1 VAVLNLNTN
10 LFKIQKNQTFMSEKH
25 FKNRIAGLITL
36 LLLTSTVFSQ
46 KISPRQIEKL
56 IEKSEILKEH
66 FAGFALFDQDRDKMI
81 YEQNASKHFVPAS
94 NTKMYTFYTVLNM
107 LGDSIPALKYVTKG
121 DSLIFWGT
129 GDPTLDYSSFK
140 SKKVLDFLK
149 KSDKKLFFVSNNYKG
164 NFYGYGWNY
173 DDYIEDFQPE
183 MTAFPVEGNTA
194 KVYKN
199 DTAGV
204 TVKPAF
210 LQPFFKQDANFIPEN
225 FIIKRDFYTN
235 QFTYPANISK
245 TGYLQEIPFKTSPE
259 LTISLLKEKTNK
271 DISLIDIVLP
281 KDFKIIY
288 SEKTDDVLRKM
299 MMVSDNFIAEQ
310 LLLVCSSTL
319 SNDLSTKVI
328 IEYSKTNFM
337 KEFANDIAWVDGSGL
352 SRYNLFT
359 PNSSISLLKKISD
372 KINDEERLHSLFPAG
387 GVSGTLKRAYKT
399 DNEKPFVW
407 AKTGTLTN
415 VYNQSGYIITRKG
428 KKLIYSFMNNN
439 FTRTTEEIR
448 DEIARIMTEIHN
460 NY

>member
-1 VAVLNLNTN
+1 MN
-10 LFKIQKNQTFMSEKH
+10 KINPKL
-25 FKNRIAGLITL
+25 RINVIFCSIAMMFL
-36 LLLTSTVFSQ
+36 LSSTTIYAQ
-46 KISPRQIEKL
+46 KIPHRKIKKL

-66 FAGFALFDQDRDKMI
+66 FTGFALYDQNKDQMI
-81 YEQNASKHFVPAS
+81 FGQNASKHFIPAS
-94 NTKMYTFYTVLNM
+94 NTKMYTFYTVLEM

-129 GDPTLDYSSFK
+129 GDPTLAYSTFK
-140 SKKVLDFLK
+140 SNNVLDFLK
-149 KSDKKLFFVSNNYKG
+149 KTNKKLFFVSNNYKG
-164 NFYGYGWNY
+164 EFYGAGWNY
-173 DDYIEDFQPE
+173 DDYLEDFQPE
-183 MTAFPVEGNTA
+183 MTAFPIEGNTA

-199 DTAGV
+199 DKNEV
-204 TVKPAF
+204 TVKPPF
-210 LQPFFKQDANFIPEN
+210 LQPFFKLDANYIPEN
-225 FIIKRDFYTN
+225 FIIKRDFYSN

-259 LTISLLKEKTNK
+259 LTISLLEEKINK
-271 DISLIDIVLP
+271 DISLLDIALP
-281 KDFKIIY
+281 QDFKIIY

-319 SNDLSTKVI
+319 SNDLSTKAI

-359 PNSSISLLKKISD
+359 PNTSIALLKKISA

-415 VYNQSGYIITRKG
+415 VYNQSGYVITRKG
-428 KKLIYSFMNNN
+428 KRLIYSFMNNN
-439 FTRTTEEIR
+439 FTKTTLEIR
-448 DEIARIMTEIHN
+448 NEMERIITKIHN
-460 NY
+460 DY

>member
-1 VAVLNLNTN
+1 MN
-10 LFKIQKNQTFMSEKH
+10 KIYSKF
-25 FKNRIAGLITL
+25 RIIGLGIL
-36 LLLTSTVFSQ
+36 LLFTVSIFAQ
-46 KISPRQIEKL
+46 KIPHRKIKKL
-56 IEKSEILKEH
+56 IEKSEILNEH
-66 FAGFALFDQDRDKMI
+66 FTGFALFDQDKNKMI
-81 YEQNASKHFVPAS
+81 YEQNGNKHFVPAS

-129 GDPTLDYSSFK
+129 GDPTLAYSTFK
-140 SKKVLDFLK
+140 SNKVLDFLK

-164 NFYGYGWNY
+164 NFYGFGWNY
-173 DDYIEDFQPE
+173 DDYQEDFQPE

-199 DTAGV
+199 DNGGV

-210 LQPFFKQDANFIPEN
+210 LQPFFKLDANYIPEN
-225 FIIKRDFYTN
+225 YIIKRDFYTN
-235 QFTYPANISK
+235 QFTYPATISK

-259 LTISLLKEKTNK
+259 LTISLLEEKINK
-271 DISLIDIVLP
+271 DISLLDIALP
-281 KDFKIIY
+281 QDFKIIY

-310 LLLVCSSTL
+310 LLLVCASTL
-319 SNDLSTKVI
+319 SNDLSTNAI
-328 IEYSKTNFM
+328 LDYSKANFM
-337 KEFANDIAWVDGSGL
+337 KEFANDITWVDGSGL
-352 SRYNLFT
+352 SRYNLFK
-359 PNSSISLLKKISD
+359 PNTSIELLKKISV
-372 KINDEERLHSLFPAG
+372 KVNDEERLHSLFPAG

-428 KKLIYSFMNNN
+428 KKLIFSFMNNN

-448 DEIARIMTEIHN
+448 DEMARIITEIHN

>member
-1 VAVLNLNTN
+1 MNIINNKSCINGAFCTIVMV
-10 LFKIQKNQTFMSEKH
+10 
-25 FKNRIAGLITL
+25 L
-36 LLLTSTVFSQ
+36 LLSSITISAQ
-46 KISPRQIEKL
+46 KIPHRKIKKL
-56 IEKSEILKEH
+56 IEKSEILNEH
-66 FAGFALFDQDRDKMI
+66 FTGFALYDQNKDKII

-107 LGDSIPALKYVTKG
+107 LGDSIPALKYVVKG

-129 GDPTLDYSSFK
+129 GDPTLSYSTFK
-140 SKKVLDFLK
+140 SNKVLDFLK
-149 KSDKKLFFVSNNYKG
+149 KTEKKLFFVSNNYKG
-164 NFYGYGWNY
+164 NFYGAGWNY
-173 DDYIEDFQPE
+173 DDYQEDFQPE
-183 MTAFPVEGNTA
+183 MTAFPVEGNTV

-199 DTAGV
+199 DNGEV
-204 TVKPAF
+204 TVKPTF
-210 LQPFFKQDANFIPEN
+210 LQPFFKLDANYIPEN
-225 FIIKRDFYTN
+225 LIIKRDFYTN
-235 QFTYPANISK
+235 QFTYPATISK
-245 TGYLQEIPFKTSPE
+245 TGYIQEIPFKTSPE
-259 LTISLLKEKTNK
+259 LTISLLKEKINK
-271 DISLIDIVLP
+271 DISLLDIELP

-319 SNDLSTKVI
+319 SNDLSTNAM

-359 PNSSISLLKKISD
+359 PNTSIAVLKKISI
-372 KINDEERLHSLFPAG
+372 KVNDDERLHSLFPAG

-399 DNEKPFVW
+399 DDEKPFVW

-439 FTRTTEEIR
+439 FTKTTEEIR
-448 DEIARIMTEIHN
+448 DEMSRIITKIHN
-460 NY
+460 DY

>member
-1 VAVLNLNTN
+1 MNKIYFKFRNL
-10 LFKIQKNQTFMSEKH
+10 
-25 FKNRIAGLITL
+25 GLLIL
-36 LLLTSTVFSQ
+36 LLFTASVFSQ
-46 KISPRQIEKL
+46 KIPHRKIRKL
-56 IEKSEILKEH
+56 IAKSEILNEH
-66 FAGFALFDQDRDKMI
+66 FSGFALYDQDKDKMI

-129 GDPTLDYSSFK
+129 GDPTLAYSTFK
-140 SKKVLDFLK
+140 SNKVLDFLK
-149 KSDKKLFFVSNNYKG
+149 KSNKKLFFVSNNYKG
-164 NFYGYGWNY
+164 NFYGVAWNY
-173 DDYIEDFQPE
+173 DDYQEDFQPE
-183 MTAFPVEGNTA
+183 TTAFPVEGNTA

-199 DTAGV
+199 DNGEV

-210 LQPFFKQDANFIPEN
+210 LQSFFKLDVNYIPEN

-235 QFTYPANISK
+235 QFTYPSTISK

-259 LTISLLKEKTNK
+259 LTISLLKEKINK
-271 DISLIDIVLP
+271 DISLLDIELP

-310 LLLVCSSTL
+310 LLLVCYSTL
-319 SNDLSTKVI
+319 SNDLSTNAM
-328 IEYSKTNFM
+328 IEYSKTNFI
-337 KEFANDIAWVDGSGL
+337 KEFANDITWVDGSGL

-359 PNSSISLLKKISD
+359 PNTSIAVLKKISA

-448 DEIARIMTEIHN
+448 DEMARIITKIHN
-460 NY
+460 DY

>member
-1 VAVLNLNTN
+1 
-10 LFKIQKNQTFMSEKH
+10 MSNK
-25 FKNRIAGLITL
+25 FLYILIFLIT
-36 LLLTSTVFSQ
+36 TTTVFSQ
-46 KISPRQIEKL
+46 KIPARKIEKL
-56 IEKSEILKEH
+56 FKKSKLLNEH
-66 FAGFALFDQDRDKMI
+66 FTGFALFDQDKDKMI
-81 YEQNASKHFVPAS
+81 YEQNANKHFVPAS

-107 LGDSIPALKYVTKG
+107 LGDSIPALKYEMKG

-129 GDPTLDYSSFK
+129 GDPTLSYSTFK
-140 SKKVLDFLK
+140 SNNVLDFLK

-164 NFYGYGWNY
+164 NFYGLGWNY
-173 DDYIEDFQPE
+173 DDYLENFQPE
-183 MTAFPVEGNTA
+183 MTPFPVEGNTV

-199 DTAGV
+199 DNDGV
-204 TVKPAF
+204 TVKPSF
-210 LQPFFKQDANFIPEN
+210 LQPFFKLDANYIPEN
-225 FIIKRDFYTN
+225 YIIKRDFYTN

-259 LTISLLKEKTNK
+259 LAISLLEEKTDK
-271 DISLIDIVLP
+271 DISLLDIPLP
-281 KDFKIIY
+281 QDFKIIY

-299 MMVSDNFIAEQ
+299 MMISDNFLAEQ

-319 SNDLSTKVI
+319 SNDLSTTAM
-328 IEYSKTNFM
+328 IEYSKTHFM
-337 KEFANDIAWVDGSGL
+337 TEFANNIAWVDGSGL

-359 PNSSISLLKKISD
+359 PNTSIAVLKKISS

-415 VYNQSGYIITRKG
+415 VYNQSGYLITRKG

-439 FTRTTEEIR
+439 FTRTTQEVR
-448 DEIARIMTEIHN
+448 SEIARIITEIHN
-460 NY
+460 KY

>member
-1 VAVLNLNTN
+1 
-10 LFKIQKNQTFMSEKH
+10 MSLS
-25 FKNRIAGLITL
+25 A
-36 LLLTSTVFSQ
+36 FSQ
-46 KISPRQIEKL
+46 KIRHRKIEKL
-56 IEKSEILKEH
+56 IENSELLKEH
-66 FAGFALFDQDRDKMI
+66 FIGFALYDQDKDKMI
-81 YEQNASKHFVPAS
+81 YEQNANKHFVPAS

-107 LGDSIPALKYVTKG
+107 LGDSIPALKYEIKG

-129 GDPTLDYSSFK
+129 GDPTLAYSNFK
-140 SKKVLDFLK
+140 SNKVLDFLK

-164 NFYGYGWNY
+164 NFYGLGWNY
-173 DDYIEDFQPE
+173 DDYLEDFQPE

-199 DTAGV
+199 ENGGV

-210 LQPFFKQDANFIPEN
+210 LQPFFKLDANYIPKD
-225 FIIKRDFYTN
+225 FVIQRDFYTN
-235 QFTYPANISK
+235 QFTYPSNISK
-245 TGYLQEIPFKTSPE
+245 SGYLQEIPFKTSPE
-259 LTISLLKEKTNK
+259 LTISILEEKTNK
-271 DISLIDIVLP
+271 RISLLERPLP

-299 MMVSDNFIAEQ
+299 MLVSDNFIAEQ
-310 LLLVCSSTL
+310 LLLVCSSTQ
-319 SNDLSTKVI
+319 SNDLSTNAM

-337 KEFANDIAWVDGSGL
+337 TEFANDIAWVDGSGL

-359 PNSSISLLKKISD
+359 PNTSVAVLKKISA
-372 KINDEERLHSLFPAG
+372 KINDDERLHSLFPAG

-415 VYNQSGYIITRKG
+415 VYNQSGYIVTRKG

-439 FTRTTEEIR
+439 FTRTTDEIR
-448 DEIARIMTEIHN
+448 NEITRIITEIHN
-460 NY
+460 NN

>member
-1 VAVLNLNTN
+1 MVKKYSKYRVP
-10 LFKIQKNQTFMSEKH
+10 S
-25 FKNRIAGLITL
+25 LIIL

-46 KISPRQIEKL
+46 KIPHRKVRKL
-56 IEKSEILKEH
+56 IEKSEILNEH
-66 FAGFALFDQDRDKMI
+66 FSGFALFDQDKDKMI
-81 YEQNASKHFVPAS
+81 YEQNGNKHFVPAS

-107 LGDSIPALKYVTKG
+107 LGDSIPALKYEIKG

-129 GDPTLDYSSFK
+129 GDPTLSYSTFK
-140 SKKVLDFLK
+140 SNKVLEFLK
-149 KSDKKLFFVSNNYKG
+149 KSDKKLFFVANNYKG
-164 NFYGYGWNY
+164 NFYGVGWNY
-173 DDYIEDFQPE
+173 DDYQEDFQPE

-199 DTAGV
+199 DNDGV
-204 TVKPAF
+204 TVRPSF
-210 LQPFFKQDANFIPEN
+210 LQPFFKLDANYIPDN

-235 QFTYPANISK
+235 QFTYPANITK

-259 LTISLLKEKTNK
+259 LTISLLEEKINK
-271 DISLIDIVLP
+271 DIALLDIALP

-288 SEKTDDVLRKM
+288 SERTDDVLRKM

-319 SNDLSTKVI
+319 SNDLSTKTVI
-328 IEYSKTNFM
+328 DYSKTNFM
-337 KEFANDIAWVDGSGL
+337 KELANDMVWVDGSGL

-359 PNSSISLLKKISD
+359 PNTSIELLKKIYA

-448 DEIARIMTEIHN
+448 DEMARIITKIHDD
-460 NY
+460 Y

>member
-1 VAVLNLNTN
+1 MNKINPKHHINVL
-10 LFKIQKNQTFMSEKH
+10 FCS
-25 FKNRIAGLITL
+25 IAMMF
-36 LLLTSTVFSQ
+36 LLTSTTIYAQ
-46 KISPRQIEKL
+46 KIPHRKIKKL

-66 FAGFALFDQDRDKMI
+66 FTGFALYDQDKDKLV
-81 YEQNASKHFVPAS
+81 YGQNASKHFIPAS
-94 NTKMYTFYTVLNM
+94 NTKMYTFYTVLEM

-129 GDPTLDYSSFK
+129 GDPTLAYSTFK
-140 SKKVLDFLK
+140 SNNVLDFLK
-149 KSDKKLFFVSNNYKG
+149 KTNKKLFFVSNNYKG
-164 NFYGYGWNY
+164 EFYGAGWNY
-173 DDYIEDFQPE
+173 DDYQEDFQPE
-183 MTAFPVEGNTA
+183 MTAFPVDGNTV

-199 DTAGV
+199 DTGGV
-204 TVKPAF
+204 TVKPPF
-210 LQPFFKQDANFIPEN
+210 LQPYFKLDANYIPGN

-259 LTISLLKEKTNK
+259 LTISLLEEKINK
-271 DISLIDIVLP
+271 DITLLDNALP
-281 KDFKIIY
+281 QDFKIIY

-310 LLLVCSSTL
+310 LLLVCASTL
-319 SNDLSTKVI
+319 SNDLSTKAI

-359 PNSSISLLKKISD
+359 PNTSIALLKKISA

-415 VYNQSGYIITRKG
+415 VYNQSGYVITRKG
-428 KKLIYSFMNNN
+428 KRLIYSFMNNN
-439 FTRTTEEIR
+439 FTKTTLEIR
-448 DEIARIMTEIHN
+448 NEMERIITKIHN
-460 NY
+460 DY

>member
-1 VAVLNLNTN
+1 MN
-10 LFKIQKNQTFMSEKH
+10 KINNKSCVNGAFCTIVM
-25 FKNRIAGLITL
+25 AL
-36 LLLTSTVFSQ
+36 LLSSITISAQ
-46 KISPRQIEKL
+46 KIPHRKIKKL
-56 IEKSEILKEH
+56 IEKSEILNEH
-66 FAGFALFDQDRDKMI
+66 FTGFALYDQNKDKII

-94 NTKMYTFYTVLNM
+94 NTKIYTFYTVLNM
-107 LGDSIPALKYVTKG
+107 LGDSIPALKYVVKG

-129 GDPTLDYSSFK
+129 GDPTLSYSTFK
-140 SKKVLDFLK
+140 SNKVLEFLK
-149 KSDKKLFFVSNNYKG
+149 KSDKKLFFISNNYKG
-164 NFYGYGWNY
+164 NFYGAGWNY
-173 DDYIEDFQPE
+173 DDYQEDFQPE

-199 DTAGV
+199 DNGGV
-204 TVKPAF
+204 TVKPNF
-210 LQPFFKQDANFIPEN
+210 LQPFFKLDANYIPEN
-225 FIIKRDFYTN
+225 LIIKRDFYTN
-235 QFTYPANISK
+235 QFTYPATISK
-245 TGYLQEIPFKTSPE
+245 TGYIQEIPFKTSPE
-259 LTISLLKEKTNK
+259 LTISLLKEKINK
-271 DISLIDIVLP
+271 DISLLDIELP

-319 SNDLSTKVI
+319 SNDLSTNAM

-359 PNSSISLLKKISD
+359 PNTSIALLKKISN

-439 FTRTTEEIR
+439 FTKTTEEIR
-448 DEIARIMTEIHN
+448 DEMSRIITKIHN
-460 NY
+460 DY

>member
-1 VAVLNLNTN
+1 
-10 LFKIQKNQTFMSEKH
+10 MSNK
-25 FKNRIAGLITL
+25 FLYILIFLIT
-36 LLLTSTVFSQ
+36 TTTVFSQ
-46 KISPRQIEKL
+46 KIPARKIEKL
-56 IEKSEILKEH
+56 FKKSKLLNEH
-66 FAGFALFDQDRDKMI
+66 FTGFALFDQDKDKMI
-81 YEQNASKHFVPAS
+81 YEQNANKHFVPAS

-107 LGDSIPALKYVTKG
+107 LGDSIPALKYEMKG

-129 GDPTLDYSSFK
+129 GDPTLSYSTFK
-140 SKKVLDFLK
+140 SNNVLDFLK

-164 NFYGYGWNY
+164 NFYGLGWNY
-173 DDYIEDFQPE
+173 DDYLENFQPE
-183 MTAFPVEGNTA
+183 MTPFPVEGNTV

-199 DTAGV
+199 DKGAV
-204 TVKPAF
+204 TVIPSF
-210 LQPFFKQDANFIPEN
+210 LQPFFKLDANYIPEN
-225 FIIKRDFYTN
+225 YIIKRDFYTN

-259 LTISLLKEKTNK
+259 LAISLLEEKTDK
-271 DISLIDIVLP
+271 DISLLDIPLP
-281 KDFKIIY
+281 QDFKIIY

-299 MMVSDNFIAEQ
+299 MMISDNFLAEQ

-319 SNDLSTKVI
+319 SNDLSTNAM
-328 IEYSKTNFM
+328 IEYSKTHFM
-337 KEFANDIAWVDGSGL
+337 TEFANNIAWVDGSGL

-359 PNSSISLLKKISD
+359 PNTSIAVLKKISS

-415 VYNQSGYIITRKG
+415 VYNQSGYLITRKG

-439 FTRTTEEIR
+439 FTRTTQEVR
-448 DEIARIMTEIHN
+448 SEIARIITEIHN
-460 NY
+460 KY

>member
-1 VAVLNLNTN
+1 MVKKYSKYRVP
-10 LFKIQKNQTFMSEKH
+10 S
-25 FKNRIAGLITL
+25 LIIL

-46 KISPRQIEKL
+46 KIPHRKVRKL
-56 IEKSEILKEH
+56 IEKSEILNEH
-66 FAGFALFDQDRDKMI
+66 FSGFALFDQDKDKMI
-81 YEQNASKHFVPAS
+81 YEQNGNKHFVPAS

-107 LGDSIPALKYVTKG
+107 LGDSIPALKYEIKG

-129 GDPTLDYSSFK
+129 GDPTLSYSTFK
-140 SKKVLDFLK
+140 SNKVLEFLK
-149 KSDKKLFFVSNNYKG
+149 KSDKKLFFVANNYKG
-164 NFYGYGWNY
+164 NFYGVGWNY
-173 DDYIEDFQPE
+173 DDYQEDFQPE

-199 DTAGV
+199 DNDGV
-204 TVKPAF
+204 TVRPSF
-210 LQPFFKQDANFIPEN
+210 LQPFFKLDANYIPDN

-235 QFTYPANISK
+235 QFTYPANITK

-259 LTISLLKEKTNK
+259 LTISLLEEKINK
-271 DISLIDIVLP
+271 DIALLDIALP

-319 SNDLSTKVI
+319 SNDLSTNAI
-328 IEYSKTNFM
+328 INYSKTNFM
-337 KEFANDIAWVDGSGL
+337 KELANDMVWVDGSGL

-359 PNSSISLLKKISD
+359 PNTSIELLKKIYA

-448 DEIARIMTEIHN
+448 DEMARIITKIHDD
-460 NY
+460 Y

>member
-1 VAVLNLNTN
+1 MNKINPKFRVNVLFCSIAMMF
-10 LFKIQKNQTFMSEKH
+10 LF
-25 FKNRIAGLITL
+25 
-36 LLLTSTVFSQ
+36 TSTTIYAQ
-46 KISPRQIEKL
+46 KIPHRKIKKL

-66 FAGFALFDQDRDKMI
+66 FTGFALYDQDKDQMI
-81 YEQNASKHFVPAS
+81 FGQNASKHFIPAS
-94 NTKMYTFYTVLNM
+94 NTKMYTFYTVLEM

-129 GDPTLDYSSFK
+129 GDPTLAYSTFK
-140 SKKVLDFLK
+140 SNNVLDFLK
-149 KSDKKLFFVSNNYKG
+149 KTNKKLFFVSNNYKG
-164 NFYGYGWNY
+164 EFYGAGWNY
-173 DDYIEDFQPE
+173 DDYLEDFQPE

-199 DTAGV
+199 DKNEV
-204 TVKPAF
+204 TVKPPF
-210 LQPFFKQDANFIPEN
+210 LQPFFKLDANYIPEN
-225 FIIKRDFYTN
+225 FIIKRDFYSN

-245 TGYLQEIPFKTSPE
+245 TGYLQEIPFKTSHE
-259 LTISLLKEKTNK
+259 LTISLLEEKINK
-271 DISLIDIVLP
+271 DISLLDIALP
-281 KDFKIIY
+281 QDFKIIY

-319 SNDLSTKVI
+319 SNDLSTKAI

-359 PNSSISLLKKISD
+359 PNTSIALLKKISE
-372 KINDEERLHSLFPAG
+372 KINDEDRLHSLFPAG

-399 DNEKPFVW
+399 DNGNPFVW

-415 VYNQSGYIITRKG
+415 VYNQSGYVITRKG
-428 KKLIYSFMNNN
+428 KRLIYSFMNNN
-439 FTRTTEEIR
+439 FTKTTLEIR
-448 DEIARIMTEIHN
+448 NEMERIITKIHN
-460 NY
+460 DY

>member
-1 VAVLNLNTN
+1 MRNKLLY
-10 LFKIQKNQTFMSEKH
+10 I
-25 FKNRIAGLITL
+25 LIFLVST
-36 LLLTSTVFSQ
+36 TVFSQ
-46 KISPRQIEKL
+46 KIPHRKIRKL
-56 IEKSEILKEH
+56 IEKSEILNEH
-66 FAGFALFDQDRDKMI
+66 FSGFALFDQEKDKMI

-107 LGDSIPALKYVTKG
+107 LGDSIPALKYITKG

-129 GDPTLDYSSFK
+129 GDPTLAYSTFK
-140 SKKVLDFLK
+140 SNKVLDFLK

-164 NFYGYGWNY
+164 NFYGFGWNY
-173 DDYIEDFQPE
+173 DDYLEDFQPE

-199 DTAGV
+199 DTGGV

-210 LQPFFKQDANFIPEN
+210 LQPYFKVDANLIPEN

-235 QFTYPANISK
+235 QFTYPSTISK

-259 LTISLLKEKTNK
+259 LTISLLEEKTNK
-271 DISLIDIVLP
+271 DISLLDIALP
-281 KDFKIIY
+281 QDFKIIY

-319 SNDLSTKVI
+319 SNDLSTKTI
-328 IEYSKTNFM
+328 IDYSKTNFM
-337 KEFANDIAWVDGSGL
+337 TEFANDITWVDGSGL

-359 PNSSISLLKKISD
+359 PNTSIALLKKISG

-399 DNEKPFVW
+399 DNDKPFVW

-448 DEIARIMTEIHN
+448 DEMARIITEIHN
-460 NY
+460 KY

>member
-1 VAVLNLNTN
+1 MN
-10 LFKIQKNQTFMSEKH
+10 KKH
-25 FKNRIAGLITL
+25 FKYQIIGLVAF

-46 KISPRQIEKL
+46 KLSNRKIEKL
-56 IEKSEILKEH
+56 IKKSEILKEH
-66 FAGFALFDQDRDKMI
+66 FLGFALFDQDKDKMI
-81 YEQNASKHFVPAS
+81 YDQNGNKHFIPAS

-129 GDPTLDYSSFK
+129 GDPTLAYSTFK
-140 SKKVLDFLK
+140 SNKVLDFLK
-149 KSDKKLFFVSNNYKG
+149 KSDKKLFFASNNYKG
-164 NFYGYGWNY
+164 NFYGFGWNY
-173 DDYIEDFQPE
+173 DDYLEDFQPE
-183 MTAFPVEGNTA
+183 TTAFPVEGNTA

-199 DTAGV
+199 DNGGV
-204 TVKPAF
+204 MVKPPF
-210 LQPFFKQDANFIPEN
+210 LQPFFKLDANYIPEN
-225 FIIKRDFYTN
+225 FIINRDFYTN

-259 LTISLLKEKTNK
+259 LTISLLEEKINK
-271 DISLIDIVLP
+271 HISLLDIALP

-328 IEYSKTNFM
+328 IEYSKNNFM

-359 PNSSISLLKKISD
+359 PNTSIELLKKICA

-439 FTRTTEEIR
+439 FTRSTEEIR
-448 DEIARIMTEIHN
+448 AEMARIITEIHN